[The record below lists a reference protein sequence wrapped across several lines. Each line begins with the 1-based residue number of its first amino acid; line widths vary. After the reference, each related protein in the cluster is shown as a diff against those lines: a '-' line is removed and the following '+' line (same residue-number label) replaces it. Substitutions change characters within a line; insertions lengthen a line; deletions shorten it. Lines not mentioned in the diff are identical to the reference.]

1 VGRSNGE
8 LAIATGRCFREGSE
22 RFSGIEW
29 DEGDFLIAWEQ
40 YSHLGFNADRVEDDY
55 VRLACLRGR
64 PGAAE
69 ALNAAYL
76 LPLTEGI
83 QRVCQSPELTD
94 GVLQKLREKL
104 LLPPAPRLLAYRAP
118 GNFRAWLKV
127 VATSLALDVAREA
140 GVKRRREVELDERLE
155 ALVAGPE
162 EQYVRA
168 EVQEAWRAA
177 LRAAVKHLPE
187 RERQVL
193 RMHLVA
199 GWNITQIGRV
209 FSVNKST
216 AARWLVAAKDQLHV
230 LLCADLRQ
238 RLGPNSGEDSPSLED
253 MPSRLDINLCSLFK
267 TTGALPLAP

>member
-1 VGRSNGE
+1 MGPSTSV
-8 LAIATGRCFREGSE
+8 LAAAPERCFREGSG
-22 RFSGIEW
+22 RFSQIEW
-29 DEGDFLIAWEQ
+29 DESDFRVAWQQ
-40 YSHLGFNADRVEDDY
+40 YSHLGFNAERVEDDF

-69 ALNAAYL
+69 VLNEVYL
-76 LPLTEGI
+76 LPLAEGI
-83 QRVCQSPELTD
+83 QRVCRSPELTD
-94 GVLQKLREKL
+94 GVLQNLREKL
-104 LLPPAPRLLAYRAP
+104 LLPPAPRLLAYQAP

-127 VATSLALDVAREA
+127 VATSLALDVAREL
-140 GVKRRREVELDERLE
+140 GIKRQREVELDEQLE
-155 ALVAGPE
+155 ALAAGPE

-168 EVQEAWRAA
+168 ELQEAFREA
-177 LRAAVKHLPE
+177 LRAAVKGLRE

-230 LLCADLRQ
+230 LLCADLGR
-238 RLGPNSGEDSPSLED
+238 RLGANSGEDSLVLEE
-253 MPSRLDINLCSLFK
+253 MPSRLDINLRSFFQ
-267 TTGALPLAP
+267 TTGALAPLE